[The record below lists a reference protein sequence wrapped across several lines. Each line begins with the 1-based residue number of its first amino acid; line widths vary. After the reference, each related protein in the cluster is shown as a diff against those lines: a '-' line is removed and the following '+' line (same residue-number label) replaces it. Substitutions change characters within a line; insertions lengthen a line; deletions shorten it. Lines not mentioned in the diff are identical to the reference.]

1 MRTKA
6 ELLELNAASTNVR
19 TVLYRALEVLIDIR
33 DVLDKPNQVNPDT
46 VEGLELI
53 RQSEAE
59 CEELLTKT
67 TAARVAAEAVVHDD
81 SHHSW
86 PGESQE

>member
-6 ELLELNAASTNVR
+6 ELLELNAASTNVP

-59 CEELLTKT
+59 REELLTKT
-67 TAARVAAEAVVHDD
+67 IAARVASDAVVDTHD
-81 SHHSW
+81 SW

>member
-1 MRTKA
+1 MRTKD
-6 ELLELNAASTNVR
+6 EILELSATSCNTPGI
-19 TVLYRALEVLIDIR
+19 LYRALEVLVDIR
-33 DVLDKPNQVNPDT
+33 DVLDKPNQINPDT

-59 CEELLTKT
+59 REELLTKT
-67 TAARVAAEAVVHDD
+67 IAARVAGEAVVDD
-81 SHHSW
+81 QNSW